1 MIAYCSLHRISPPHV
16 RQVIIITNSDDGWV
30 KYSCER
36 YIPRLLPVI
45 ARYRIVSAR
54 TQYEC
59 FYPSQPLCWKA
70 AAFAH
75 EVNECFES
83 YLPFP
88 DDDEDDWQDA
98 NASLTDVSSSSSSSA
113 SDDSGS
119 ETSGSAKRRHSS
131 SSWSSSAPDRKRRE
145 ILSFGDSNEER
156 TAVRIVAEQL
166 SATPKSVT
174 FLTAPTPTQIIG
186 QLAMLTS
193 NMPHVS
199 AHPATLDLEITAEQA
214 EKCAATV
221 LRGRGLHHHHH
232 HRGDGQPA
240 AAASGLS
247 PHAAEADIGAL
258 SVDCGAGTA

>member
-1 MIAYCSLHRISPPHV
+1 
-16 RQVIIITNSDDGWV
+16 VIIITNSDDGWV

-36 YIPRLLPVI
+36 YLPRLLPVI
-45 ARYRIVSAR
+45 ARYRVVSAR

-88 DDDEDDWQDA
+88 SDEDEDDWQDA

-113 SDDSGS
+113 SDNDSGS
-119 ETSGSAKRRHSS
+119 EASGGAKRRLSS
-131 SSWSSSAPDRKRRE
+131 SSWSSGAAAERTRRE
-145 ILSFGDSNEER
+145 ILSFGDSMEER
-156 TAVRIVAEQL
+156 TAVKIVAEQL

-174 FLTAPTPTQIIG
+174 FLTSPSPTQIIG

-199 AHPATLDLEITAEQA
+199 AHPASLDLEITAEQA
-214 EKCAATV
+214 ETCAASV
-221 LRGRGLHHHHH
+221 LRGRGHHYHFH
-232 HRGDGQPA
+232 GDSTHSA
-240 AAASGLS
+240 ASSKVSPVPQNGAEAASGV
-247 PHAAEADIGAL
+247 AR
-258 SVDCGAGTA
+258 SVDCDAGAA

>member
-1 MIAYCSLHRISPPHV
+1 LFPLANE
-16 RQVIIITNSDDGWV
+16 QVIIITNSDDGWV

-36 YIPRLLPVI
+36 YLPRMLPVI

-88 DDDEDDWQDA
+88 DDDGDDDWQDA
-98 NASLTDVSSSSSSSA
+98 NGSLTDTSSSSSSST
-113 SDDSGS
+113 SDDSSS
-119 ETSGSAKRRHSS
+119 ETSGGARRRFSS
-131 SSWSSSAPDRKRRE
+131 SSWSSAAPERKRRE
-145 ILSFGDSNEER
+145 ILSFGDSMEER

-199 AHPATLDLEITAEQA
+199 AHSTSLDLEITAEQA
-214 EKCAATV
+214 ETCAASV
-221 LRGRGLHHHHH
+221 LRGRGHYL
-232 HRGDGQPA
+232 GDVQSAAIA
-240 AAASGLS
+240 AAASS
-247 PHAAEADIGAL
+247 KDSSHCAEAAIGAL
-258 SVDCGAGTA
+258 SVDGEARAT